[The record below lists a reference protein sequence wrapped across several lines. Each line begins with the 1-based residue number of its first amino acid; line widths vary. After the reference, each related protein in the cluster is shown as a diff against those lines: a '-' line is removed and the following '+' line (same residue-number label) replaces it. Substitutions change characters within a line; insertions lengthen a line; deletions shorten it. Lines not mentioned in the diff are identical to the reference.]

1 MKQET
6 EMPRNRELIIATV
19 KENVSLSAFDASTGE
34 RIAAVPVGEKNVSKP
49 HEIAVSKDGTRA
61 FVSLYGDKDY
71 GPNTPDNRLGV
82 VDLKE
87 MKLLG
92 HIDLGLY
99 SGPHA
104 MMTDADGKLWVS
116 VESNRCALV
125 IDPDSWEIERTIFL
139 EVPGHFLAA
148 SPDGATV
155 YFSAKEY
162 PVICE
167 VDVARKQV
175 RARIPVPV
183 GAQAIRASPDGTRL
197 YVGDFYRPLLHVI
210 DCASRQLVET
220 VPLTGVPGWPFNSR
234 DGDLVIVTTYD
245 EPADRGYVEL
255 LDSGDLTRRRVI
267 DVPAEPFH
275 ALPMR
280 DGKHA
285 LVALANG
292 DITKISL
299 QKAALVPGGFPAG
312 GTMPETLLHLPR

>member
-1 MKQET
+1 
-6 EMPRNRELIIATV
+6 MPRNRELIIATV
-19 KENVSLSAFDASTGE
+19 KENVSLSAFDASTGK
-34 RIAAVPVGEKNVSKP
+34 RIAVVSVGEKNVSKP

-71 GPNTPDNRLGV
+71 GANTPDNRLGV

-116 VESNRCALV
+116 VDPNRCVLV
-125 IDPDSWEIERTIFL
+125 INPDSWEIERTIFL
-139 EVPGHFLAA
+139 EVPGHFLAS

-167 VDVARKQV
+167 VDVATKEV

-183 GAQAIRASPDGTRL
+183 GAQAIRVSPDGTRL
-197 YVGDFYRPLLHVI
+197 YVGDFHRPLLHIV

-220 VPLTGVPGWPFNSR
+220 VPLKGVPGWPFNSR
-234 DGDLVIVTTYD
+234 NGDLVIVTTYD

-267 DVPAEPFH
+267 EVPAEPFH
-275 ALPMR
+275 ALPML
-280 DGKHA
+280 DGEHA

-292 DITKISL
+292 DITRINL
-299 QKAALVPGGFPAG
+299 QKAALVPGGFSAG
-312 GTMPETLLHLPR
+312 GRMPETLLHLPR

>member
-1 MKQET
+1 
-6 EMPRNRELIIATV
+6 MPGDRELIIATV
-19 KENVSLSAFDASTGE
+19 KENVSLSVFDATTGE
-34 RIAAVPVGEKNVSKP
+34 RIAVVEVGERNVSKP
-49 HEIAVSKDGTRA
+49 HEIAVSKDGKRA

-82 VDLKE
+82 VDLSAME
-87 MKLLG
+87 FLG
-92 HIDLGLY
+92 HVDLGLY

-104 MMTDADGKLWVS
+104 MMTDADGMIWVS
-116 VESNRCALV
+116 VESNRCALI

-148 SPDGATV
+148 APDGATV

-167 VDVARKQV
+167 VEVAAKQV
-175 RARIPVPV
+175 RARITVPV
-183 GAQAIRASPDGTRL
+183 GAQAIRVSPDGTKL

-234 DGDLVIVTTYD
+234 DGDMVIVTTYG
-245 EPADRGYVEL
+245 EPAGRGYVEL
-255 LDSGDLTRRRVI
+255 LDSRDLTRRRVI
-267 DVPAEPFH
+267 DLPAEPFH
-275 ALPMR
+275 ALPMH
-280 DGKHA
+280 DGEHA

-292 DITKISL
+292 DIARISL
-299 QKAALVPGGFPAG
+299 KKAALAPGGFSAG